1 MTEQLAYIALNG
13 VTDIG
18 PVRVKAL
25 LDVFGTAER
34 VLAASPEALARV
46 HGIGAKVARAI
57 HEREPDFAEKEC
69 ELAARAGVDII
80 TLADA
85 AYPALLKEIHDPPLC
100 LYVRGDPGV
109 LCRSRSSIAMVG
121 SRQTTR
127 YGMKMADHLS
137 RSAALAGWVVYS
149 GLARGI
155 DTIVHKGAL
164 DAGGETVAVVGS
176 GLAHMYPQ
184 ENMDLARRIVDSGAL
199 ISEFPMRFP
208 PSKRTFPMRNRII
221 SGLTLGTIVV
231 EAGFHSGSIITANQA
246 LDQNRLVFAVPGP
259 ADSPQ
264 SRGCHG
270 LIKGGMAKLV
280 ENFQDVLE
288 EFSFLPGLTSEK
300 RDILPGGGLEKAAP
314 GDLTLSP
321 HEVKLLSLIGEED
334 IGVDTLVNESGLSAP
349 EVLSALLM
357 LEMKRH
363 VRQLPGRRVVK
374 S

>member
-25 LDVFGTAER
+25 LDVFGTAEN
-34 VLAASPEALARV
+34 VLAASPETLAGV
-46 HGIGAKVARAI
+46 HGIGVKVAQAI
-57 HEREPDFAEKEC
+57 HDRDPDFAENEC
-69 ELAARAGVDII
+69 DLAERAGVVII

-100 LYVRGDPGV
+100 LYVRGNPEV
-109 LCRSRSSIAMVG
+109 LNHSHSAIAMVG

-155 DTIVHKGAL
+155 DTIAHKGAL
-164 DAGGETVAVVGS
+164 DAGGDTVAVVGS
-176 GLAHMYPQ
+176 GLAHIYPQ
-184 ENMDLARRIVDSGAL
+184 ENIDLARRIVDAGAL

-231 EAGFHSGSIITANQA
+231 EAGFRSGSIITANQA
-246 LDQNRLVFAVPGP
+246 LDQNRQVFAVPGH

-264 SRGCHG
+264 SRGCHA
-270 LIKGGMAKLV
+270 LIKQGTAKLV

-288 EFSFLPGLTSEK
+288 EFSFIPGLTSK
-300 RDILPGGGLEKAAP
+300 KNDILPARGLEKADA

-321 HEVKLLSLIGEED
+321 HEAKLLSLVGEEEMD
-334 IGVDTLVNESGLSAP
+334 VDTLVHESGLSAP
-349 EVLSALLM
+349 EVLAALFM
-357 LEMKRH
+357 LEVKH
-363 VRQLPGRRVVK
+363 QVKQLPGRRVVK